1 MNMQSS
7 AVPESFGR
15 QEVTPAV
22 MSATRPLYWSV
33 RRELWEYRSIVLAP
47 LLVSA
52 IALFAFMI
60 SSFLGIWEVALRVNP
75 QSSTAIEPYNFVA
88 LLLMGTTF
96 IVSFF
101 YSLDSLHGERRDR
114 SILFWKSLPV
124 SDAMTVLSKAAIPLV
139 VLPLLTFAVTAI
151 TQLIMLL
158 WGTIVVSI
166 GGSSVASLWDHVPL
180 FQTWV
185 MLLYHLVAVHSL
197 WYAPF
202 YGWSFFVSAWAR
214 RAPFLWAVLPPL
226 AIGFFER
233 IAFHTSHFASMISHR
248 FAGGHESAP
257 FPANSMSIDHPL
269 HLNVGQFLISPG
281 LWIGLAITAAF
292 LAAAVLLRRSR
303 GPI

>member
-1 MNMQSS
+1 MNTQSS
-7 AVPESFGR
+7 ALPESFDR
-15 QEVTPAV
+15 QEVTPAT

-33 RRELWEYRSIVLAP
+33 RRELWEYRSIYLAP
-47 LLVSA
+47 LIVAA
-52 IALFAFMI
+52 ITLLAFMLG
-60 SSFLGIWEVALRVNP
+60 SFLGIWERALRLDP
-75 QSSTAIEPYNFVA
+75 ESSKVVEPFNFVA

-96 IVSFF
+96 IIAIF

-124 SDAMTVLSKAAIPLV
+124 SDATTVLSKAAIPLV
-139 VLPLLTFAVTAI
+139 VLPLLTFAVTVI

-158 WGTIVVSI
+158 WGSVVVSV
-166 GGSSVASLWDHVPL
+166 GGNSVASLWDHVRL

-202 YGWSFFVSAWAR
+202 YGWCFFVSAWAR
-214 RAPFLWAVLPPL
+214 RAPLLWAVLPPL
-226 AIGFFER
+226 AVGFFER
-233 IAFHTSHFASMISHR
+233 IAFRTSHFASMLSHR

-257 FPANSMSIDHPL
+257 FPVSSMSL
-269 HLNVGQFLISPG
+269 MHLNVEQFLISPG

-292 LAAAVLLRRSR
+292 LAAAALLRRSR

>member
-1 MNMQSS
+1 MNTQSS
-7 AVPESFGR
+7 AVPGSFYR
-15 QEVTPAV
+15 QEVTPA
-22 MSATRPLYWSV
+22 MSATRPFYWSV

-47 LLVSA
+47 LIVSA
-52 IALFAFMI
+52 IALFAFMV

-75 QSSTAIEPYNFVA
+75 QSSKTIEPYNFVA
-88 LLLMGTTF
+88 LLLMATTF
-96 IVSFF
+96 IVSIF

-114 SILFWKSLPV
+114 SILFWKSMPV
-124 SDAMTVLSKAAIPLV
+124 SDAMTVLSKAAIPLL

-151 TQLIMLL
+151 TQSIMLL

-166 GGSSVASLWDHVPL
+166 GGPRVASLWDQVPL

-202 YGWSFFVSAWAR
+202 YAWCFFVSAWAR

-233 IAFHTSHFASMISHR
+233 IAFHTSHFASMLSHR

-257 FPANSMSIDHPL
+257 FPASNMSIDHPL

-281 LWIGLAITAAF
+281 LWIGLVITAAF

-303 GPI
+303 GPT

>member
-1 MNMQSS
+1 MNTQSS
-7 AVPESFGR
+7 AVPESFDR
-15 QEVTPAV
+15 QEVTPV
-22 MSATRPLYWSV
+22 LTSATRPLYWSV
-33 RRELWEYRSIVLAP
+33 RRELWEFRSIYLAP
-47 LLVSA
+47 LTVAA
-52 IALFAFMI
+52 IALFAFMV

-96 IVSFF
+96 IVSI
-101 YSLDSLHGERRDR
+101 YYCLDSLHGERRDR

-139 VLPLLTFAVTAI
+139 VLPLLTFALTAI
-151 TQLIMLL
+151 AQSIMLL

-166 GGSSVASLWDHVPL
+166 GGHSVASLWDHVPL
-180 FQTWV
+180 LQTWV
-185 MLLYHLVAVHSL
+185 MLFYHLVAVHSL

-202 YGWSFFVSAWAR
+202 YGWCFFVSAWAR

-233 IAFHTSHFASMISHR
+233 IAFHTSHFASMLSHR

-257 FPANSMSIDHPL
+257 FPASSMSL
-269 HLNVGQFLISPG
+269 MHLSVGQFLISPG

-292 LAAAVLLRRSR
+292 LGAAVQLRRYR